1 MPTWDLGWHGLKI
14 NSIIFLGRMVSNL
27 LLVWSPSLTHVIKE
41 AEILS
46 ASIILEVDH
55 GIVKGICMQL
65 VSSVPTLTP
74 WTGLGW
80 GRDRQRYKD
89 ISAVSSGCQLP
100 AAH

>member
-27 LLVWSPSLTHVIKE
+27 LLVWSPSLTHVMQE

-46 ASIILEVDH
+46 SALEVEH
-55 GIVKGICMQL
+55 GIVKGIRMQL
-65 VSSVPTLTP
+65 VNSVPTLTP
-74 WTGLGW
+74 RTGLGW